1 MEPGLGLSEID
12 FANLKATTITCI
24 IFLKYINNMTREESK
39 WNNTNAQSNPPK
51 LEKDGKAK
59 AETKNKSN
67 KLKKK
72 KRIWYI

>member
-1 MEPGLGLSEID
+1 
-12 FANLKATTITCI
+12 
-24 IFLKYINNMTREESK
+24 MTREESK

-72 KRIWYI
+72 KKRIW